1 MKIRRFPSGAVRSD
15 DTGRVRPDYLSPYA
29 IKYIAECFSNN
40 SNDFGVTNYF
50 LGIKPAD
57 IFPSLS
63 RHYLDLHE
71 ALVEGK
77 NDEIKREFAS
87 IAQNCIMA
95 LHQIIMEEKGLYK
108 EVYEKTEL
116 IDKKD
121 ALEDKENEIIRIKA
135 KGEVVY
141 NTVNGTVSHS
151 GITTTGSSTSTKY
164 YCKFIP
170 GIARPKYCSICGKS
184 EMEHQTK

>member
-15 DTGRVRPDYLSPYA
+15 DTGRIRPDYLSPYA

-116 IDKKD
+116 V
-121 ALEDKENEIIRIKA
+121 DKEEALSGTLKVNA
-135 KGEVVY
+135 NTTVT
-141 NTVNGTVSHS
+141 NTVNGSYS
-151 GITTTGSSTSTKY
+151 Y
-164 YCKFIP
+164 
-170 GIARPKYCSICGKS
+170 SILNS
-184 EMEHQTK
+184 PDSI

>member
-71 ALVEGK
+71 ALVEGN

-108 EVYEKTEL
+108 EVHEKTEL
-116 IDKKD
+116 IDKEV
-121 ALEDKENEIIRIKA
+121 ALS
-135 KGEVVY
+135 
-141 NTVNGTVSHS
+141 GTVEASNNI
-151 GITTTGSSTSTKY
+151 GWAITTTENPTSTKY
-164 YCKFIP
+164 KCHFTP
-170 GIARPKYCSICGKS
+170 SVVNPEFCAICGKS
-184 EMEHQTK
+184 LVYHK